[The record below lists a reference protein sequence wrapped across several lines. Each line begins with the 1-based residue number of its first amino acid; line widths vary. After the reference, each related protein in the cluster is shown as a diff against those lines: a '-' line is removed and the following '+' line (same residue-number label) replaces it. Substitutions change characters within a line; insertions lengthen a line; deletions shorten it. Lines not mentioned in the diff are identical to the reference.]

1 MILEKGKKAFLIIGS
16 VLLPVLAAGAIF
28 VGSNNTI
35 RPSSA
40 ASPTTLNSSNRPTLS
55 NGAGSMIDD
64 KEVTWEYYHAV
75 DNPTGH
81 ISLQHNGYVGV
92 SSSSQ
97 WGYTRITN
105 VVVNYTAG
113 SLGELWLLKSVNG
126 VDWYEAKLLKK
137 VDDDTSSSASSTE
150 ANNWRYIR
158 LYFYDAT
165 ENEMIDINSVSIS
178 YDCNSATTVSGP
190 EDVDSALNT
199 NVHTTNGLS
208 HSRETSSLSPK
219 SVGGEAVR
227 FTKTG
232 SGATNLTI
240 KFNNTYTFGD
250 TVNNKIEFD
259 IWTQNVLYGKTIE
272 VLNTETSYTSAKIT
286 AGGTNTFQNDGD
298 VYIWTALGNNWYH
311 AELPL
316 TQIYTSISGY
326 GGKDLPSD
334 STRDTQFN
342 AIRIN
347 AGNCVIDNLRIVAS
361 PCELG
366 IYNGKD
372 YKPSVNEIYWV
383 KTSWA
388 GTLHTKEVII
398 TFSDDTKAERIPL
411 TGDSNLK
418 NGSPFY
424 IKIKASGELTIYVTV
439 VSSYNHTS
447 KSITK
452 TITIQ

>member
-1 MILEKGKKAFLIIGS
+1 MPLIT
-16 VLLPVLAAGAIF
+16 AGALF
-28 VGSNNTI
+28 VGSKNTI
-35 RPSSA
+35 RPLSA
-40 ASPTTLNSSNRPTLS
+40 ASPTTLNSSNSPTNLS
-55 NGAGSMIDD
+55 DGSGSMIDD
-64 KEVTWEYYHAV
+64 KQVKWEYYHAV
-75 DNPTGH
+75 DNPSGH
-81 ISLQHNGYVGV
+81 ISLQHQGYFGV
-92 SSSSQ
+92 ASDTQ
-97 WGYTRITN
+97 WGYTRITS
-105 VVVNYTAG
+105 VSVNYTSG
-113 SLGELWLLKSVNG
+113 SLGELWLLKSANG
-126 VDWYEAKLLKK
+126 IEWHEAKLLKEA
-137 VDDDTSSSASSTE
+137 DDDTSSSASSTD

-158 LYFYDAT
+158 FYFYDAT
-165 ENEMIDINSVSIS
+165 ENETIDIDSVSIS

-190 EDVDSALNT
+190 EDVDSALDT
-199 NVHTTNGLS
+199 NVHATNGLS
-208 HSRETSSLSPK
+208 HSSETLSLSPN

-232 SGATNLTI
+232 SSSTNLTI
-240 KFNNTYTFGD
+240 KFNNTYTFGS

-272 VLNTETSYTSAKIT
+272 VLSTSSSYTSAKIT
-286 AGGTNTFQNDGD
+286 AGGTNIFQNDGD
-298 VYIWTALGNNWYH
+298 VYIWTALGNDWYH

-326 GGKDLPSD
+326 GNKDIPST
-334 STRDTQFN
+334 STRDSQFN

-372 YKPSVNEIYWV
+372 YKPAVNEVYWV
-383 KTSWA
+383 KTSCA

-398 TFSDDTKAERIPL
+398 TFSDATKAERIPL

-439 VSSYNHTS
+439 VSSYNHTP

-452 TITIQ
+452 TITVK